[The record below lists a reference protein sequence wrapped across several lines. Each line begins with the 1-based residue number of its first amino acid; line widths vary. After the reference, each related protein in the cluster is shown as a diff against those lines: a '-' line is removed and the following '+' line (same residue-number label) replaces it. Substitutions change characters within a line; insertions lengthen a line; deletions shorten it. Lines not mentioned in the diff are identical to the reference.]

1 MEKSRIPE
9 EFSNAIK
16 LIALFQAVLEQMDT
30 LKGTKL
36 YKQKLKN
43 KILSLE
49 KTIEEVVFRPLKQLD
64 ENDDTGLFDRIQ
76 SNVEMIMDMNV
87 DELSQL
93 KVVLEEAREDGV

>member
-1 MEKSRIPE
+1 
-9 EFSNAIK
+9 
-16 LIALFQAVLEQMDT
+16 MDT

-49 KTIEEVVFRPLKQLD
+49 KTIEEVVFRPTQQLD